1 MKFNGEQVTLSEQIS
16 LLEFLKVQ
24 GYAPEKI
31 AVELNGEI
39 IARSRYASIILT
51 DADKLEVVCFV
62 GGG

>member
-1 MKFNGEQVTLSEQIS
+1 MNLSGEIPLVEYLRS
-16 LLEFLKVQ
+16 K
-24 GYAPEKI
+24 GYAPGKI
-31 AVELNGEI
+31 AVALNGEI